1 MRVVVTA
8 CHVPFVRGGAERHM
22 QGLVDAFRAAGHE
35 TELMRV
41 PFSFFP
47 ESAVEHSMD
56 FCAGLDL
63 NQTSGPAPD
72 LVVSLQFPGYGI
84 EHERHVVWLMHQ
96 HRAVYELFGT
106 LIKETPALSR
116 LRERVMDFDYHA
128 LSKARRL
135 FANSERVAERL
146 KQFNGLEATPL
157 LHPPP
162 EAEQFYCAESW
173 GYVVFPSRLE
183 NLKRQWLLI
192 EAAAHLTSKTKIV
205 LLGEGPQEAA
215 LAERIEALGL
225 KDRVLLRGFCDR
237 REQLSWYAHAL
248 AVFFGPDD
256 EDLGYVTLEAMLA
269 SKPVITCTDSGGP
282 LAFVSHEQTG
292 WVCEPEPQAV
302 AASID
307 AAAENPARTAEM
319 GVNARAAI
327 DALDLSWSRVVAQLV
342 S

>member
-47 ESAVEHSMD
+47 EAAVENAMA
-56 FCAGLDL
+56 FCENLDL
-63 NQTSGPAPD
+63 NQTSGPPPD

-84 EHERHVVWLMHQ
+84 RHDRHVVWLMHQ
-96 HRAVYELFGT
+96 HRAVYELFGK
-106 LIKETPALSR
+106 LIPETPSLSQ
-116 LRERVMDFDYHA
+116 LRERVMAFDTHA

-146 KQFNGLEATPL
+146 KQFNGLVATPL

-162 EAEQFYCAESW
+162 EAEQFYCANSW
-173 GYVVFPSRLE
+173 GYVLFPSRLE

-192 EAAAHLTSKTKIV
+192 EAAAHLKSKVKIV
-205 LLGEGPQEAA
+205 LLGEGPQKAA

-225 KDRVLLRGFCDR
+225 ENRVLLRGFCDR

-282 LAFVSHEQTG
+282 LSFVTHEQTG
-292 WVCEPEPQAV
+292 WICPPEPKAIAEVVDQA
-302 AASID
+302 AQ
-307 AAAENPARTAEM
+307 NPAKT
-319 GVNARAAI
+319 
-327 DALDLSWSRVVAQLV
+327 
-342 S
+342 